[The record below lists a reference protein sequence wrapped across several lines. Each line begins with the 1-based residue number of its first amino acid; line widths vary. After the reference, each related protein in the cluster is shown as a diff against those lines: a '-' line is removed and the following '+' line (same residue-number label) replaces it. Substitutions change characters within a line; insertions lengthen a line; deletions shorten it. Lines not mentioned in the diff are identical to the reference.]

1 MKMESM
7 KKSIVVRI
15 IMSRV
20 RRDAES
26 GCGGASSGVEEGEDI
41 IQSDA

>member
-15 IMSRV
+15 IMSRD
-20 RRDAES
+20 RRDTES
-26 GCGGASSGVEEGEDI
+26 GSGGASSGVEEGEDI